1 MQQFWGLVLHKGT
14 LATCV
19 LDITDKVCV
28 VHFVCIV
35 SRNTMRWLFDIGL
48 ISFPAIRNVA
58 TFLNSMKH
66 AQSPDCRH
74 DCGMIHSSSAC
85 MRIKCF
91 FLILTRIPTPTH
103 VTYQNK
109 TTTVLHHIIPQKLG
123 MVYFHKDSWL
133 LGTQLNRSVSTM
145 VRWPVAMFGGPMKP
159 NLGTKNAE
167 KSCGKIWK
175 FPGKSCGKFGSF
187 QGKFEPAVYT

>member
-1 MQQFWGLVLHKGT
+1 M
-14 LATCV
+14 
-19 LDITDKVCV
+19 
-28 VHFVCIV
+28 HFVWIV
-35 SRNTMRWLFDIGL
+35 SCNTMRWLFDIGL

-58 TFLNSMKH
+58 TFQNSMKH
-66 AQSPDCRH
+66 AASPDSRH

-91 FLILTRIPTPTH
+91 SLTLTRIPTPTY

-109 TTTVLHHIIPQKLG
+109 TTTVLHHIIPQKLV

-133 LGTQLNRSVSTM
+133 LGNQLNRSVSTM

-159 NLGTKNAE
+159 NLGTKNDE
-167 KSCGKIWK
+167 T
-175 FPGKSCGKFGSF
+175 SCGKFGSF
-187 QGKFEPAVYT
+187 QRKFEPAVYT